1 LLKKSSQGQKA
12 AFSTLKRHIAN
23 FGHLVKQDE
32 RTDGRWRKTDDGNSK
47 KGKLFL
53 IEGSNKTLE
62 ISLKNDSANEHL
74 CMKTGEKIKIS

>member
-12 AFSTLKRHIAN
+12 AFSTLKRHIAH

-32 RTDGRWRKTDDGNSK
+32 RTDDRRQTTETAK
-47 KGKLFL
+47 KGEFFL

-62 ISLKNDSANEHL
+62 ISLKNDGANDHL